1 MIKEWTFFTGEKI
14 NQMEEFRVV
23 KLFYLF
29 AQDERVSCMYLIQRA
44 NSSEEE
50 GGLPIILINGGPGM
64 PHNYL
69 LPMKVIMK
77 TMKVMM
83 KTMKVI
89 VKTMKVIMRII
100 TVSYKIYSQIDA
112 DEQHIC

>member
-1 MIKEWTFFTGEKI
+1 MG
-14 NQMEEFRVV
+14 EFRVV

-69 LPMKVIMK
+69 LPMKVII
-77 TMKVMM
+77 T
-83 KTMKVI
+83 TMKVI

-112 DEQHIC
+112 DEQHICQL

>member
-1 MIKEWTFFTGEKI
+1 MREYYA
-14 NQMEEFRVV
+14 N
-23 KLFYLF
+23 
-29 AQDERVSCMYLIQRA
+29 LIQRA

-89 VKTMKVIMRII
+89 VKTMKVI
-100 TVSYKIYSQIDA
+100 
-112 DEQHIC
+112 

>member
-69 LPMKVIMK
+69 LPMKVII
-77 TMKVMM
+77 T
-83 KTMKVI
+83 TMKVI

-100 TVSYKIYSQIDA
+100 TVSYKIYSQIDT
-112 DEQHIC
+112 DEQHICQL

>member
-1 MIKEWTFFTGEKI
+1 M
-14 NQMEEFRVV
+14 
-23 KLFYLF
+23 FYLF

-69 LPMKVIMK
+69 LPMKVII
-77 TMKVMM
+77 T
-83 KTMKVI
+83 TMKVI

-100 TVSYKIYSQIDA
+100 TVSYKIYSQIDT
-112 DEQHIC
+112 DEQHICQL

>member
-1 MIKEWTFFTGEKI
+1 MG
-14 NQMEEFRVV
+14 EFRVV

-29 AQDERVSCMYLIQRA
+29 AQDERVLCMYLIQRA

-69 LPMKVIMK
+69 LPMKVIITTMK
-77 TMKVMM
+77 VIMATMKLIMATMKVMM
-83 KTMKVI
+83 GPNMILFFFQRCLPV
-89 VKTMKVIMRII
+89 
-100 TVSYKIYSQIDA
+100 QDA
-112 DEQHIC
+112 G